1 MNSIELVQGT
11 DEWRRARAGSL
22 GASQIGDMMAKTRT
36 GWGASRANL
45 EAQLLVERLTSEPTN
60 GFVSAAMQWG
70 TDTEPQARIA
80 YEFHANA
87 EVVEVGL
94 IRHPTISN
102 SHASPDGLVGEHGM
116 IEIKCPQSAQHIA
129 TLLGEPIAAKYIA
142 QAQWQ
147 MACSGRQWV
156 DWISFDPRFPP
167 IMQLHVRRITRDNA
181 MIAELEKEA
190 RTFLA
195 ELDAKVA
202 QLTSLYEKAA

>member
-1 MNSIELVQGT
+1 MI
-11 DEWRRARAGSL
+11 
-22 GASQIGDMMAKTRT
+22 AKTRT

-45 EAQLLVERLTSEPTN
+45 QAQLIVERLTNLPTN
-60 GFVSAAMQWG
+60 GFVSPAMIWG
-70 TDTEPQARIA
+70 TDTEPQVRVA
-80 YEFHANA
+80 YEFNTDT
-87 EVVEVGL
+87 EVVQVG
-94 IRHPTISN
+94 IIKHPTIPN

-116 IEIKCPQSAQHIA
+116 IEVKCPQSAQHIA

-167 IMQLHVRRITRDNA
+167 ALQLHIRRIHRDNV

-190 RTFLA
+190 RIFLG
-195 ELDAKVA
+195 ELDAKLA